1 LQTNWMTR
9 RKALRI
15 ALAATAGIGALAAFG
30 AASAQDLATV
40 RVERSPVGQF
50 QGLYIAD
57 ELGYFKERGIKV
69 EINVGASPDGAL
81 AQLMSNQKELAM
93 TGAAPLTAAV
103 ANGMPV
109 VAVLNAQDQNP
120 TPTFGLM
127 LKADSPIKSMAD
139 LKGKKIG
146 LPGIASPQGT
156 ALLMA
161 LEAAGMTRD
170 DVELVNLPFPG
181 VLAAIEAGTVDAG
194 VPIGLFYNLAVQQ
207 GYREFREVFDNAVQN
222 SAAVFFAANK
232 AWADQN
238 VDLLKRFNEA
248 MTLAYEYANAHPE
261 KVREIDSQQTQL
273 PKDFIAT
280 REIQPFEAGFDAA
293 AWATEA
299 EHFAKFGFISRVP
312 DPSEYIWEHAPKQ

>member
-1 LQTNWMTR
+1 MTR
-9 RKALRI
+9 RTALG
-15 ALAATAGIGALAAFG
+15 LVLGATVGAGTLAAFG
-30 AASAQDLATV
+30 AASAQDLTTV

-81 AQLMSNQKELAM
+81 AQLMSNQKDVAM

-127 LKADSPIKSMAD
+127 VKADSPFKSLAD
-139 LKGKKIG
+139 LEGKKIG

-156 ALLMA
+156 ALLLA
-161 LEAAGMTRD
+161 LEAAGMTRG

-194 VPIGLFYNLAVQQ
+194 VPIGLFYTLAVQQ
-207 GYREFREVFDNAVQN
+207 GYQEFHEVFDNAVQN
-222 SAAVFFAANK
+222 SPAVFFAANK

-238 VDLLKRFNEA
+238 ADLLKRFNEA
-248 MTLAYEYANAHPE
+248 MTLAYEYANANPD
-261 KVREIDSQQTQL
+261 KVREIDGQRTQL
-273 PKDFIAT
+273 PKEFIAT
-280 REIQPFEAGFDAA
+280 REIQPFEAGFDAV
-293 AWATEA
+293 AWAKEA
-299 EHFAKFGFISRVP
+299 EGYAKFGFISRIP
-312 DPSEYIWEHAPKQ
+312 EPSEYIWEHAPKQ